1 VRRFLFSP
9 LAFDGLLR
17 KRFVMPIL
25 RREFMLLINN
35 QVVEQILDMKGCIEA
50 LDTGYRD
57 LVNERANY
65 RGRYDFFV
73 PNDDPKLMYRWG
85 TMEGASRS
93 FESFA
98 IRMKSD
104 MLEWPDGKTVEKYCV
119 QPGTYCGFVMVFS
132 TRNGEPLAIINDGI
146 IQHMRV
152 GACAGLGVKY
162 LAREDSKT
170 VGIFGSGGMARTY
183 LLAFNEVRK
192 LTKVKV
198 YSPTKKNRQA
208 FADEMGKKL
217 AIEII
222 PVEKP
227 EEVLRG
233 SDIVATCTDAIEVL
247 VSDPDLIE
255 SGMHLTCVKANEWSP
270 EIVSKSDL
278 VIRMGR
284 PTVNLDVGQIRIG
297 AEAAVVAGNAE
308 EIKRIANP
316 KVDIFSKEYPLLTD
330 VMSGKLKGR
339 TDKNQVTFFAN
350 SGTQGLQFA
359 STAGYVVREAKKR
372 GLGQE
377 IPTSWFLQDIRD

>member
-1 VRRFLFSP
+1 
-9 LAFDGLLR
+9 
-17 KRFVMPIL
+17 
-25 RREFMLLINN
+25 MLLINN
-35 QVVEQILDMKGCIEA
+35 QTVEKILDIKGCMEA
-50 LDTGYRD
+50 LEVGYRD
-57 LVNERANY
+57 LISERAGY

-93 FESFA
+93 FETFA

-104 MLEWPDGKTVEKYCV
+104 MLEWPEGKTVEKYCV
-119 QPGTYCGFVMVFS
+119 EPGTFCGIVMVFS

-152 GACAGLGVKY
+152 GGCAGLGAKY
-162 LAREDSKT
+162 LSREDAGV

-192 LTKVKV
+192 IREVRV
-198 YSPTKKNRQA
+198 FSPTQRNREA
-208 FADEMGKKL
+208 YASEMGHKL
-217 AIEII
+217 GSKVTA
-222 PVEKP
+222 VDRAQD
-227 EEVLRG
+227 VMRG
-233 SDIVATCTDAIEVL
+233 ADIVATCTDSIQVIVDDPAL
-247 VSDPDLIE
+247 VEP
-255 SGMHLTCVKANEWSP
+255 GMHLTCVKANEWNP
-270 EIVSKSDL
+270 EIVKKADL

-284 PTVNLDVGQIRIG
+284 PTLNLDVGQIRIG

-316 KVDIFSKEYPLLTD
+316 KVDIFSQDFPLLTD

-339 TDKNQVTFFAN
+339 TDRNQVTFFAN

-359 STAGYVVREAKKR
+359 STAGYVVREAKRR

-377 IPTSWFLQDIRD
+377 IPASWFLQDIRD

>member
-1 VRRFLFSP
+1 
-9 LAFDGLLR
+9 
-17 KRFVMPIL
+17 
-25 RREFMLLINN
+25 MLLINN
-35 QVVEQILDMKGCIEA
+35 QVVEQILDIKGCMEA

-57 LVNERANY
+57 LVNERASY

-73 PNDDPKLMYRWG
+73 PNDDPKLMFRWG

-93 FESFA
+93 FETFA

-104 MLEWPDGKTVEKYCV
+104 MLEWPEGKTVEKYCV
-119 QPGTYCGFVMVFS
+119 QPGTFCGFVMVFS

-162 LAREDSKT
+162 LSREDSKT

-183 LLAFNEVRK
+183 LMAFNEVRK
-192 LTKVKV
+192 ITKVKV
-198 YSPTKKNRQA
+198 YSPTKKNRETYA
-208 FADEMGKKL
+208 NDMGKKL
-217 AIEII
+217 GIEII

-233 SDIVATCTDAIEVL
+233 SDIVATCTDSIRVI
-247 VSDPDLIE
+247 VGDPDLIE
-255 SGMHLTCVKANEWSP
+255 SGMHLTCVKANEWAP
-270 EIVSKSDL
+270 AIVENSDL

-284 PTVNLDVGQIRIG
+284 PTLNLDVGQLRIG
-297 AEAAVVAGNAE
+297 GEAAVVAGNAE

-316 KVDIFSKEYPLLTD
+316 KVDIFSKDYPLLTD

-359 STAGYVVREAKKR
+359 STAGYVVREAKR
-372 GLGQE
+372 LGLGQE
-377 IPTSWFLQDIRD
+377 IPTGWFLQDIRD

>member
-1 VRRFLFSP
+1 
-9 LAFDGLLR
+9 
-17 KRFVMPIL
+17 
-25 RREFMLLINN
+25 MLLINN
-35 QVVEQILDMKGCIEA
+35 QVVAQILDMKSCIEA
-50 LDTGYRD
+50 LEVGYRD
-57 LVNERANY
+57 LVNERASY

-73 PNDDPKLMYRWG
+73 PSDDPKLMYRWG

-93 FESFA
+93 FETFA

-104 MLEWPDGKTVEKYCV
+104 MLEWPDGETVEKYCV
-119 QPGTYCGFVMVFS
+119 EPGTFCGFVMVFS

-162 LAREDSKT
+162 LSREDSST
-170 VGIFGSGGMARTY
+170 IGIFGSGGMARTY
-183 LLAFNEVRK
+183 LLAFNEVRTLK
-192 LTKVKV
+192 KVKV
-198 YSPTKKNRQA
+198 YSPTKKNRETYA
-208 FADEMGKKL
+208 EAMSKKL
-217 AIEII
+217 GLDII

-233 SDIVATCTDAIEVL
+233 SDIVATCTDSIQVL
-247 VSDPDLIE
+247 VRDPDLIE
-255 SGMHLTCVKANEWSP
+255 SGMHLTCVKANEWAP
-270 EIVSKSDL
+270 EIVQNCDL

-284 PTVNLDVGQIRIG
+284 PTLNLDVGQVRIG
-297 AEAAVVAGNAE
+297 GEAAVVAGNAE

-316 KVDIFSKEYPLLTD
+316 KVDIFSKDYPLLTD
-330 VMSGKLKGR
+330 VMSGKIPGR
-339 TDKNQVTFFAN
+339 TDKQQVSFFAN

-359 STAGYVVREAKKR
+359 ATAGYVVREAKKR

>member
-1 VRRFLFSP
+1 
-9 LAFDGLLR
+9 
-17 KRFVMPIL
+17 
-25 RREFMLLINN
+25 MLLINN
-35 QVVEQILDMKGCIEA
+35 QVVEQILDIQGCMEA
-50 LDTGYRD
+50 LEIGYRD

-93 FESFA
+93 FETFA

-104 MLEWPDGKTVEKYCV
+104 MLEWPEGKTVEKYCV
-119 QPGTYCGFVMVFS
+119 EPGTFCGFVMVFS
-132 TRNGEPLAIINDGI
+132 TRNGEPQAIINDGI

-152 GACAGLGVKY
+152 GGCAGLGVKY
-162 LAREDSKT
+162 LSREDSSV

-183 LLAFNEVRK
+183 LLAFNEVRNIK
-192 LTKVKV
+192 KVKV
-198 YSPTKKNRQA
+198 YSPTKKNRDA
-208 FADEMGKKL
+208 YAAEMAQKL
-217 AIEII
+217 GIDIT
-222 PVEKP
+222 PVERP
-227 EEVLRG
+227 EDALRG
-233 SDIVATCTDAIEVL
+233 CDIVATCTDSIQVVVDDDAPIE
-247 VSDPDLIE
+247 P
-255 SGMHLTCVKANEWSP
+255 GMHLTCVKANEWHP
-270 EIVSKSDL
+270 EIVKKADL

-284 PTVNLDVGQIRIG
+284 PTLNLDVGQIRIG

-316 KVDIFSKEYPLLTD
+316 KVDIFSRDYPLLTE

-339 TDKNQVTFFAN
+339 TDRDQVTFFAN

-359 STAGYVVREAKKR
+359 STAGYVVREAKRR

-377 IPTSWFLQDIRD
+377 IPTSWFLQEIRD

>member
-1 VRRFLFSP
+1 V
-9 LAFDGLLR
+9 
-17 KRFVMPIL
+17 
-25 RREFMLLINN
+25 LLINN
-35 QVVEQILDMKGCIEA
+35 QTVEKILDIESCMEA
-50 LDTGYRD
+50 LEIGYRD
-57 LVNERANY
+57 LIHERANY

-73 PNDDPKLMYRWG
+73 PNDNSKLIYRWG

-93 FESFA
+93 FETFA
-98 IRMKSD
+98 VRMKSD
-104 MLEWPDGKTVEKYCV
+104 MLEWPEGKTVEKYCV
-119 QPGTYCGFVMVFS
+119 EPGTFCGFVMVFS

-162 LAREDSKT
+162 LARDDAAT
-170 VGIFGSGGMARTY
+170 VGMLGSGGMARTY
-183 LLAFNEVRK
+183 LLAFNQVRK
-192 LTKVKV
+192 IARVKV
-198 YSPTKKNRQA
+198 YSPTRKNREA
-208 FADEMGKKL
+208 YAREMSAGL
-217 AIEII
+217 GIEII
-222 PVEKP
+222 PVERP

-233 SDIVATCTDAIEVL
+233 ADIVATCTDSIQVL

-270 EIVSKSDL
+270 AIVEKADV

-284 PTVNLDVGQIRIG
+284 PTLNLDVGQMRIG
-297 AEAAVVAGNAE
+297 GEAAVVAGNAE

-316 KVDIFSKEYPLLTD
+316 KVDIFSKDYPLLTD
-330 VMSGKLKGR
+330 VMAGKIPGR
-339 TDKNQVTFFAN
+339 TDRRQVTFFAN

-359 STAGYVVREAKKR
+359 STAGYVVREAKRR